1 MKPGY
6 DVMIEAEAGLMYIT
20 GEENGTPVK
29 VGVAVTGSNSAFHAR
44 FLFISANTALADP
57 SVNNPFG
64 PSHLWPYP
72 RSDNRSIRSRS
83 NHGRLTRTPQNR
95 TRPTH

>member
-29 VGVAVTGSNSAFHAR
+29 VGVAVTGN
-44 FLFISANTALADP
+44 NNNNNN
-57 SVNNPFG
+57 NNPFHSQFLVFPQ
-64 PSHLWPYP
+64 PSC
-72 RSDNRSIRSRS
+72 
-83 NHGRLTRTPQNR
+83 
-95 TRPTH
+95 